1 MTYFWKTF
9 FDNFF
14 IKFTL
19 LVLISKVLLQC
30 AASSVKCFNA
40 FMCFYWRGN
49 HLTKSFVMQSLVCLH
64 FEFRRGKLGINCV
77 RGILCSRSKLK
88 IRIVVR
94 GGSPSCYLID
104 TPLLKGPIPPLCK
117 RLLMFTLPFAP
128 PPPTW
133 LFNYEPLSN

>member
-1 MTYFWKTF
+1 MTSNAANPPAPTAGLYMTYFWKTF

-77 RGILCSRSKLK
+77 RG
-88 IRIVVR
+88 
-94 GGSPSCYLID
+94 SCVQD
-104 TPLLKGPIPPLCK
+104 QN
-117 RLLMFTLPFAP
+117 RR
-128 PPPTW
+128 
-133 LFNYEPLSN
+133 